1 VTSAVYCVAATII
14 GLAWGVLF
22 TLTDNLW
29 IAVVAHTINNTVM
42 NFVHIGTEAGDA
54 YSLGIRTALLTISF
68 LLIVLFLNA
77 KMRPDKLYEKAGN
90 KIPGSP

>member
-1 VTSAVYCVAATII
+1 MDSGRCPYNKQHCYEF
-14 GLAWGVLF
+14 L
-22 TLTDNLW
+22 
-29 IAVVAHTINNTVM
+29 
-42 NFVHIGTEAGDA
+42 HIGTEAGDS

-77 KMRPDKLYEKAGN
+77 RMRPDKLYEKAGN